1 MHIMDAKKLI
11 LLLVSFM
18 FIFSFALGLITL
30 SPKPNP
36 SSSNEFEFS
45 ELFDEPFH
53 TFPVQLISYSDS
65 ENYIDSVLSSSDIK
79 VNSGDVIGLF
89 RYEKENIILIKS
101 NESITEIIA
110 NDDVSIQ
117 KINVLEL
124 NPVSSKEFFSNRNL
138 MERTVIDLSEI
149 KIPLINSSDSL
160 VVSVL
165 EISYESWENKIICI
179 DDKNNYV
186 RVEGMYFI
194 DGFNNVIVTGTFSE
208 VLSNCIFLSVIESN
222 DNLQNNGVLAAFSNE
237 AKWESRGL
245 LVTSKSTRE
254 SQILVDRYL
263 NIETWVTGDSWFGIG

>member
-1 MHIMDAKKLI
+1 MDAKKLI

-30 SPKPNP
+30 SLKPNP

-124 NPVSSKEFFSNRNL
+124 NPVSSKEFSSNGNL
-138 MERTVIDLSEI
+138 MERTVIDLSEL

-165 EISYESWENKIICI
+165 EVSHESWENKIVCT
-179 DDKNNYV
+179 DGKSNYM
-186 RVEGMYFI
+186 RIGGMYFI
-194 DGFNNVIVTGTFSE
+194 DGSNDVIVTGTSSE
-208 VLSNCIFLSVIESN
+208 VLSNCILLSVIESN

>member
-1 MHIMDAKKLI
+1 
-11 LLLVSFM
+11 M